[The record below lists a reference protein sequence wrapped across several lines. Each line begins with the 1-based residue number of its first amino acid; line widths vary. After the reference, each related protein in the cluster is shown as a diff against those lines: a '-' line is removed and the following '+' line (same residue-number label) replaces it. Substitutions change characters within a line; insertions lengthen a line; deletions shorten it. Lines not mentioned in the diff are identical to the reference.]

1 MIRNAVFAAMLSAA
15 ALAGPAG
22 AQQYWLPNGP
32 GGTTWN
38 NPQGSLLGTMNEHIL
53 QRHAWQHRY
62 GNQGS
67 GSQGGQQPVRP
78 AALGDPSFRLTNRGG
93 MTINEI
99 YVSAARDRNWG
110 ADRLGQDVLPAG
122 RFALIRLPQGQCVN
136 DVRVVFADGRAEERR
151 QVDTCSITDM
161 TFR

>member
-1 MIRNAVFAAMLSAA
+1 MIRTAVFAAMLSIT
-15 ALAGPAG
+15 ALAGSAT

-38 NPQGSLLGTMNEHIL
+38 NPQGSLQGTINEHIL
-53 QRHAWQHRY
+53 QRHAWQYRH

-67 GSQGGQQPVRP
+67 INQGGQPVQP

-93 MTINEI
+93 MAINEI
-99 YVSAARDRNWG
+99 YVSSTRDRDWG

-136 DVRVVFADGRAEERR
+136 DVRVVFSDGRAEERR
-151 QVDTCSITDM
+151 RVDTCAITDM
-161 TFR
+161 DFR